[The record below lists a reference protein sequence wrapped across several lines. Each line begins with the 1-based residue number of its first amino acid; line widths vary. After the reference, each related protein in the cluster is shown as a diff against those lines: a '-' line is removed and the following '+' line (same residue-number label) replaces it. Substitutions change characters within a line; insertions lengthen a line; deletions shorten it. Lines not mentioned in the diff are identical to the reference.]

1 MVVPPYSAVW
11 SVISGWTGPLNKSP
25 LWLGPS
31 TYTVTKT
38 DNSFTWTFV
47 DNGPGDLHN
56 MLGIFYVKLPS
67 AGTYNVCQ
75 AAEVPGY
82 FLPNPV
88 CHQVDVTFAKVG
100 YGDFFL
106 NQEKQVIYIP

>member
-11 SVISGWTGPLNKSP
+11 SVISGFGGPNNQSP
-25 LWLGPS
+25 QWLGSS
-31 TYTVTKT
+31 TFTVTKI
-38 DNSFTWTFV
+38 DNSFSTTIV
-47 DNGPGDLHN
+47 DNSAADLHN

-67 AGTYNVCQ
+67 AGTYNICQ

-82 FLPNPV
+82 WLPNPV
-88 CHQVDVTFAKVG
+88 CHQVTVPFAKVG
-100 YGDFFL
+100 WGDFFI